1 MKSISS
7 FRSLLKA
14 WTSNTWIF
22 VSSLVV
28 VPAVMILVVVSAT
41 QPGIIGDNLTP
52 GANSSKSPEEKEDSA
67 STDSGQPE
75 SEASSAS
82 PSPSG
87 SASPSSS
94 SSAASTGN
102 SPSSGGSTSST
113 RSPTPF
119 VESAS
124 QAEAKQAA
132 AVLLNQEY
140 QYSRPLFSRVSIIQ
154 MLRDDGHTLA
164 DATYAAGAVSHD
176 WSTEAALMANDLI
189 GNSYYSRSGL
199 IGALRAD
206 NFTSSEAS
214 YAAGLLENE
223 YPDELYW
230 ATLWLDQAS
239 NYLGEELNSGSNF
252 SQVEANQFLRTA
264 GYTSAE
270 VTAVLT
276 DIEESSW
283 QTFALYSA
291 GDYYGGP
298 DSPTSEQVESYL
310 RGRGFTQSQIDYAME
325 SLT

>member
-1 MKSISS
+1 MKSIPS

-14 WTSNTWIF
+14 WTSNRLMF

-28 VPAVMILVVVSAT
+28 VPAVVILIVVSAT
-41 QPGIIGDNLTP
+41 QPGITVDTLTP
-52 GANSSKSPEEKEDSA
+52 GANSSKSPEENQDSA
-67 STDSGQPE
+67 STDSGEPE

-94 SSAASTGN
+94 SSGGNVGN
-102 SPSSGGSTSST
+102 SPSSGGSTTST

-132 AVLLNQEY
+132 AVYLNQEY
-140 QYSRPLFSRVSIIQ
+140 QYSRPLFSRVVIIQ
-154 MLRDDGHTLA
+154 MLRDDGYTLA

-176 WSTEAALMANDLI
+176 WSAEAALMANDLI

-199 IGALRAD
+199 IAELRSE

-214 YAAGLLENE
+214 YAAVQLENS
-223 YPDELYW
+223 YPEGYYW

-239 NYLGEELNSGSNF
+239 NYLNEETSSGSNF
-252 SQVEANQFLRTA
+252 SEVEANEFLRTA

-270 VTAVLT
+270 VTAVLA
-276 DIEESSW
+276 DISEYSW
-283 QTFALYSA
+283 ETFALYSA
-291 GDYYGGP
+291 WDYYYGP
-298 DSPTSEQVESYL
+298 GSPTREQVENHL
-310 RGRGFTQSQIDYAME
+310 RGRSFTQSQIDYAME
-325 SLT
+325 GL

>member
-1 MKSISS
+1 MKSIPS

-102 SPSSGGSTSST
+102 SPSSGGSTTST

-132 AVLLNQEY
+132 AVYLNQEY
-140 QYSRPLFSRVSIIQ
+140 QYSRPLFSRVLIVQ
-154 MLRDDGHTLA
+154 MLHDDGYTLA

-176 WSTEAALMANDLI
+176 WSTEAAYMANDLI
-189 GNSYYSRSGL
+189 GGNINFFSRSGL
-199 IGALRAD
+199 IAELRSE

-214 YAAGLLENE
+214 YAAGLLEDA
-223 YPDELYW
+223 YPDWPYW
-230 ATLWLDQAS
+230 PTLWLDQAS
-239 NYLGEELNSGSNF
+239 SLLNTF
-252 SQVEANQFLRTA
+252 SRFSEVEADQYLRSA
-264 GYTSAE
+264 GFTSAE
-270 VTAVLT
+270 ITAVVADYPEVSFQAHAELSAM
-276 DIEESSW
+276 DYFYVADPPSLEE
-283 QTFALYSA
+283 
-291 GDYYGGP
+291 
-298 DSPTSEQVESYL
+298 VESYL
-310 RGRGFTQSQIDYAME
+310 RGRGFTDNQIIYAIGR
-325 SLT
+325 LN